1 MLISALR
8 RPWCLVL
15 AVSLAA
21 GGCKAQ
27 EPSTAPQAQTPQ
39 PSLSAAD
46 SAAISSR
53 LHQIA
58 DAGKLSD
65 LHWPDFSDYRLH
77 FQRVYQA
84 SNFAPLWLNGT
95 QPTAQA
101 LILIQAFAA
110 SEQKGLN
117 PDHYDA
123 SRWNDRLAALKN
135 SPAPD
140 KLATF
145 DAALT
150 VSAMRYISDLHI
162 GRVDPRHFSFDIDV
176 AQKKYDLPQFVT
188 DKVIHA
194 ADLPSVLAETEP
206 PYDGYKR
213 TENALHYYM
222 SLAAKGDGPQLPVP
236 QKSVAPDDSYPQA
249 AQLAQRLVALG
260 DLQPSAVPPDSQH
273 YSGPL
278 VQAVEHFQERHGL
291 SPDGKLGAGTI
302 RQLNVPLAFRVR
314 QLQDAL
320 ERWRWLPPSFPQPP
334 IVVNIPE
341 FVLRAFK
348 AEEQVAVSMN
358 VVVGRAVRTQTPVFA
373 RDMQYIVFRPY
384 WNVPPS
390 ILRGE
395 IVPAIVK
402 NRNYIA
408 QKNYEVTDQ
417 RGNVITSGPIS
428 DDVLA
433 QLRAGKLAVRQKPG
447 PANALGLVKFI
458 FPNENN
464 VYLHSTPAAQ
474 LFSQA
479 RRDFSH
485 GCIRVQKPAELAAWI
500 LGNQPNQSK
509 WTLERAQAAMQSGPD
524 NQQVNLAVPIP
535 VLIIYITAVVEP
547 DNSVHFF
554 DDIYGHDKALEAIL
568 AKGPPYPVLPRS
580 ARVSR

>member
-1 MLISALR
+1 MLIPALR

-27 EPSTAPQAQTPQ
+27 GPSTAPQAQTPQ
-39 PSLSAAD
+39 PALSAAD
-46 SAAISSR
+46 SAEISSR

-77 FQRVYQA
+77 FQRVYQT

-95 QPTAQA
+95 RPTAQA

-140 KLATF
+140 TLATF

-162 GRVDPRHFSFDIDV
+162 GRVDPRHFSFDIDIQ
-176 AQKKYDLPQFVT
+176 QKKYDLPQFVT

-236 QKSVAPDDSYPQA
+236 QKSVAPGDSYPQA
-249 AQLAQRLVALG
+249 AQLAERLVALG

-278 VQAVEHFQERHGL
+278 VEAVEHFQERHGL

-509 WTLERAQAAMQSGPD
+509 WTLEKAQAAMQSGPD

-535 VLIIYITAVVEP
+535 VLIIYVTAVVEP

-568 AKGPPYPVLPRS
+568 AKGPPYPVLPPS